1 MQSLD
6 DDMEDLFRRAGED
19 YPLKT
24 DGFNWKK
31 VQQKISID
39 EGNSIAIKKQDYRAF
54 WLLLLLPFAF
64 ICGRYTEK
72 NSPANKKVEVSNNR
86 SSKANIEAV
95 ITSKYKM
102 GNTIVEKRKAAPFKA
117 HNYQSKSADGRPG
130 KSNANNHAAANSIQA
145 ANELNKISP
154 FLQFE
159 QANKAGGLLA
169 GEPPPFV
176 SKMDLRK
183 QGSLPQSA
191 VVVAEMNLRKQG
203 SLPQSAVVVAEM
215 DLRKQGSLP
224 QSAVVV
230 AEMNLRKHGASQTG
244 FSPVTKMDLLQTGA
258 LPSGQLNVQT
268 ANDMVIEKGAAKQ
281 VLSVDTAPTAALLKT
296 PEMAVENLIGNVNK
310 PPIKEPVKKG
320 WYYGVTVAP
329 DITTIKFKQANKLGY
344 SVGILLGYQTGKR
357 LRVETGLLWSTKNYF
372 TDGKYLDTANLSLPL
387 HSKVLQANGSCNMFE
402 IPLAIQYNVYSKAKR
417 SVFVAAGIHSY
428 LMKREQYDIS
438 YKRYNVNYAANYL
451 YANSTENWF
460 SVAGFSAGYRTA
472 FGKQGFVTFAPYIK
486 LPLIGL
492 GVGKLPMLST
502 GLNIT
507 AGNFLR

>member
-176 SKMDLRK
+176 SK
-183 QGSLPQSA
+183 
-191 VVVAEMNLRKQG
+191 
-203 SLPQSAVVVAEM
+203 M